1 MRYIEKGAIYKHF
14 KGKYYK
20 VIEIAR
26 HTETD
31 EKFVVY
37 MQLYEP
43 FDVFVRPYDMFISKV
58 DREKYPEVTQRYRFE
73 KV

>member
-1 MRYIEKGAIYKHF
+1 MRKVEKGAIYKHF

-26 HTETD
+26 HTETN
-31 EKFVVY
+31 EIFVVY

-43 FDVFVRPYDMFISKV
+43 FDVFVRPYEMFVSEV

-73 KV
+73 KI